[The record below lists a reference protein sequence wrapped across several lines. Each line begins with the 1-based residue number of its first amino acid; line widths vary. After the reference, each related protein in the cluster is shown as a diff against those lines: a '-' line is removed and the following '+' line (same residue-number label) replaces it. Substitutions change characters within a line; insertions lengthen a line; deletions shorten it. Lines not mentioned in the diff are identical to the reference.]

1 MRAVSRVPSVAVVP
15 FVVLAVALAA
25 VAAVE
30 EAAAV
35 VASAA
40 ERQALAGGVDTL
52 VVDARTLDGSGWRSV
67 VAAAVVVV
75 AAAGSGRAESG
86 PEQML
91 PGGHEGLWAMV
102 WSPITITTKLFDR
115 N

>member
-1 MRAVSRVPSVAVVP
+1 MRAASRVPSVAAVP

-52 VVDARTLDGSGWRSV
+52 VVDARTLDGSGWRSAG
-67 VAAAVVVV
+67 AAAVVVV
-75 AAAGSGRAESG
+75 AAGSGRAESG

-102 WSPITITTKLFDR
+102 WSPITNTTKLFDR

>member
-1 MRAVSRVPSVAVVP
+1 MRAVSRVPSVAAVP

-75 AAAGSGRAESG
+75 AGSGRAESG

-102 WSPITITTKLFDR
+102 WSPITNTTKLFDR

>member
-52 VVDARTLDGSGWRSV
+52 VVDARTLDGSGWRSA
-67 VAAAVVVV
+67 VAAAVVV
-75 AAAGSGRAESG
+75 AAGSGRAESG

-102 WSPITITTKLFDR
+102 WSPITITIKLFDR

>member
-1 MRAVSRVPSVAVVP
+1 MRAASRVPSVAAVP

-25 VAAVE
+25 VVAVE

-52 VVDARTLDGSGWRSV
+52 VVDARTLDGS
-67 VAAAVVVV
+67 
-75 AAAGSGRAESG
+75 
-86 PEQML
+86 
-91 PGGHEGLWAMV
+91 
-102 WSPITITTKLFDR
+102 
-115 N
+115 